1 MNITTPRAARANG
14 TSRSILRL
22 LPVLPL
28 APLFL
33 IIALF
38 VFSCTA
44 ANEEVQDVPTADSVN
59 SVTDSVAKK
68 EPAKLNEDGIDTTA
82 FHVSD
87 TTIMLKNQDFPVVAG
102 KVINVMVTGIDSRLG
117 DPMGH
122 ADANH
127 LMRFWLDSG
136 CVEIISIPRDTYF
149 DAGFEDSTG
158 LNKLTNVRANR
169 GRSAY
174 LKAVCEIVGVP
185 KIDYYVEFGF
195 SQAIGLLELLGYK
208 ANASGTL
215 RVLRSRQAYSAG
227 DFQRVY
233 NQGQFIRQALLRN
246 FERTDGFLGEVAI
259 RAALLLVETNM
270 SYSDA
275 DNILTSLRSRGFGTD
290 NSKVWVRLKP
300 AVISKMKVYD
310 FDEENVNE
318 INKQISHK
326 IHRLG
331 LDSIKIT
338 EETYEKK
345 LAKLLDRASADSA
358 KSPSSVVRLLKRPYD
373 QRAWLQITDRDRRA
387 QYRSRLCG
395 LLSNAYTR
403 VKNPT
408 AAQKILDYMKIEE
421 QASAGE

>member
-1 MNITTPRAARANG
+1 MITTPRTVRAFG
-14 TSRSILRL
+14 TSIRM
-22 LPVLPL
+22 LPL
-28 APLFL
+28 VPLVMF
-33 IIALF
+33 IA
-38 VFSCTA
+38 VFSLSCSSGNEDVRDVRTRDSVSTKTDTA
-44 ANEEVQDVPTADSVN
+44 A
-59 SVTDSVAKK
+59 KK
-68 EPAKLNEDGIDTTA
+68 KPGKLNEDGIDTTT

-87 TTIMLKNQDFPVVAG
+87 TTITLKNQDFPAVSG
-102 KVINVMVTGIDSRLG
+102 KVVNVMITGVDSRLG

-127 LMRFWLDSG
+127 LLRFWLDSG
-136 CVEIISIPRDTYF
+136 CVEIISIPRDTYY

-169 GRSAY
+169 GRTTY

-208 ANASGTL
+208 ENATGTL

-233 NQGQFIRQALLRN
+233 NQGQFIRQAMLRN

-275 DNILTSLRSRGFGTD
+275 DNILSALRNRGFGDD

-331 LDSIKIT
+331 LDSVQIT

-345 LAKLLDRASADSA
+345 LVKLLDRASADSA

-373 QRAWLQITDRDRRA
+373 QRAWLQITDREQRA
-387 QYRSRLCG
+387 LYRSRLCG
-395 LLSNAYTR
+395 LLANAYTR
-403 VKNPT
+403 VKNPA

>member
-1 MNITTPRAARANG
+1 MITTLRAARTNG
-14 TSRSILRL
+14 AFKHL
-22 LPVLPL
+22 LPLLPL
-28 APLFL
+28 C
-33 IIALF
+33 IIVALF
-38 VFSCTA
+38 VISCNTG
-44 ANEEVQDVPTADSVN
+44 NDDVSEVPPPDSV
-59 SVTDSVAKK
+59 STVTDSVAKK
-68 EPAKLNEDGIDTTA
+68 KSTKLNEEGIDTTT

-87 TTIMLKNQDFPVVAG
+87 TTITLKNQDFPAVNG
-102 KVINVMVTGIDSRLG
+102 KVVNVMITGVDSRLG

-127 LMRFWLDSG
+127 LLRFWLDSG

-169 GRSAY
+169 GRTTY
-174 LKAVCEIVGVP
+174 LKAICEIVGVP

-208 ANASGTL
+208 ENASGTL

-259 RAALLLVETNM
+259 RAALMLVETNM

-275 DNILTSLRSRGFGTD
+275 DNILTSLRNRGFGND
-290 NSKVWVRLKP
+290 NAKVWVRLKP

-358 KSPSSVVRLLKRPYD
+358 KSPASVVRLLKRPYD

-387 QYRSRLCG
+387 QYRNRLCG
-395 LLSNAYTR
+395 LLSNAYSR
-403 VKNPT
+403 VKNPA

-421 QASAGE
+421 QASVAE

>member
-1 MNITTPRAARANG
+1 MITTLRAARTNG
-14 TSRSILRL
+14 AFKHL
-22 LPVLPL
+22 LPLLPL
-28 APLFL
+28 C
-33 IIALF
+33 IIVALF
-38 VFSCTA
+38 VISCNTG
-44 ANEEVQDVPTADSVN
+44 NDDVSEVPPPDSV
-59 SVTDSVAKK
+59 STVTDSVAKK
-68 EPAKLNEDGIDTTA
+68 KSTKLNEEGIDTTT

-87 TTIMLKNQDFPVVAG
+87 TTITLKNQDFPAVSG
-102 KVINVMVTGIDSRLG
+102 KVVNVMITGVDSRLG

-127 LMRFWLDSG
+127 LLRFWLDSG

-169 GRSAY
+169 GRTTY
-174 LKAVCEIVGVP
+174 LKAICEIVGVP

-208 ANASGTL
+208 ENASGTL

-259 RAALLLVETNM
+259 RAALMLVETNM

-275 DNILTSLRSRGFGTD
+275 DNILTSLRNRGFGND
-290 NSKVWVRLKP
+290 NAKVWVRLKP

-358 KSPSSVVRLLKRPYD
+358 KSPASVVRLLKRPYD

-387 QYRSRLCG
+387 QYRNRLCG
-395 LLSNAYTR
+395 LLSNAYSR
-403 VKNPT
+403 VKNPA

-421 QASAGE
+421 QASAAE